1 MKQIYLKGDMSFLLL
16 TKSCKF
22 AVYIRIR
29 MCTCLSLS
37 SERCKLT
44 ILCIAIIKLYG
55 TNERFVWG
63 VCMPI
68 IMITMMMIVILIM
81 RAVPNEIL
89 FEIVKFILRYRCAR
103 EKVLRSFV
111 MIIFV

>member
-1 MKQIYLKGDMSFLLL
+1 MKEIYLKGDMSYLLL

-44 ILCIAIIKLYG
+44 NLCIAVVKLYG
-55 TNERFVWG
+55 TNERFVRG
-63 VCMPI
+63 VCMPV
-68 IMITMMMIVILIM
+68 IMITMMMTVMQIM
-81 RAVPNEIL
+81 RV
-89 FEIVKFILRYRCAR
+89 VSTSC
-103 EKVLRSFV
+103 
-111 MIIFV
+111 